1 MPDTLID
8 SLTPFLAVL
17 QSAGVKARD
26 VYSLTHSGASTD
38 DARIRTYW
46 LAMLSPDGL
55 HRLAQNLHVVAEL
68 REVERWVHATITVGD
83 DVAWCARQWDDLSD
97 EERARVE
104 PAPAKAAS

>member
-55 HRLAQNLHVVAEL
+55 HRLAQHLHVTPEL
-68 REVERWVHATITVGD
+68 REVVGWVHASITVGD
-83 DVAWCARQWDDLSD
+83 DVAWCARRWADLTD

-104 PAPAKAAS
+104 PAPVRVAS